1 MCLQLYTDF
10 VEVGQGVF
18 GTVYRVR
25 AKENNKLFAVK
36 KVENLLTTPKNAE
49 NTDTATPIEA
59 RILQNTNHSNIIK
72 YFGAFPQNQKFY
84 IVMEFADKGTLS
96 THKMDW
102 SEENIWEFLT
112 QMTSALNY
120 LHEERIIH
128 RDIKPDNILCVSEGI
143 ESKKAVTFK
152 LADFGTAKIFSKD
165 SQSKL
170 YTNTYVGTPGYM
182 APEVVFR
189 EDYTF
194 SADMWSL
201 GAVISFVCNNGEHLF
216 KDKYDVMRWLGNE
229 DPLPEHFTA
238 TLRNVV
244 NMLLQPNYQERPSA
258 AELYQTAK
266 DQWSD
271 VAELFLKL

>member
-1 MCLQLYTDF
+1 MRLHLYTDF

-25 AKENNKLFAVK
+25 AKQNNKLFAVK
-36 KVENLLTTPKNAE
+36 KVENLLTSRKNIE
-49 NTDTATPIEA
+49 NTDITTPEEA

-72 YFGAFPQNQKFY
+72 YFGAFPQNQTFY

-102 SEENIWEFLT
+102 HEENIWEFLT
-112 QMTSALNY
+112 QMSSALKY

-128 RDIKPDNILCVSEGI
+128 RDIKPDNILCVSEGS
-143 ESKKAVTFK
+143 EGNKVVTFK
-152 LADFGTAKIFSKD
+152 LADFGTAKVFSKD
-165 SQSKL
+165 SQSKF
-170 YTNTYVGTPGYM
+170 YTNTYIGTPGYM

-201 GAVISFVCNNGEHLF
+201 GAVMSFVCNNGEHLF
-216 KDKYDVMRWLGNE
+216 KDKYDVMRWLGDE
-229 DPLPEHFTA
+229 DPLPGHFKS

-244 NMLLQPNYQERPSA
+244 NMLLQPNYEERPSA
-258 AELYQTAK
+258 AEVYRTAK
-266 DQWSD
+266 DQWND
-271 VAELFLKL
+271 VIELLLKL